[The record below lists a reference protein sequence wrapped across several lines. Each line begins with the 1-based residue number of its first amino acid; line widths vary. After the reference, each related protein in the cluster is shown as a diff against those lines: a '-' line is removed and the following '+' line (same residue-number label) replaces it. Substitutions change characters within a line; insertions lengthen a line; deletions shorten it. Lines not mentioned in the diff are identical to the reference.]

1 MMKREEKREK
11 GFKRGMKPEMA
22 IVDFEE
28 LFYET
33 VLEIAEASEKPVGR
47 ARRRIAKT
55 RLRDQIVHAESWP
68 ERDRLLKSLAA
79 KCYDVANS
87 FIESDADK
95 ALKWMRI
102 VAKLLSLSFVPKRL
116 EDLELVKKEVAE
128 VKAQMHE
135 LEMDEGEYEDDER

>member
-1 MMKREEKREK
+1 MRRKNKVETSFDSPLES
-11 GFKRGMKPEMA
+11 GMA
-22 IVDFEE
+22 VVDFEKI
-28 LFYET
+28 FYET
-33 VLEIAEASEKPVGR
+33 VLEIAEASQKPLGK
-47 ARRRIAKT
+47 ARRRTAKT
-55 RLRDQIVHAESWP
+55 RLRDQIVHADSWP

-79 KCYDVANS
+79 KCYEVANG

-116 EDLELVKKEVAE
+116 EDLELLKKEVME

-135 LEMDEGEYEDDER
+135 LEMDEGEYGDDER